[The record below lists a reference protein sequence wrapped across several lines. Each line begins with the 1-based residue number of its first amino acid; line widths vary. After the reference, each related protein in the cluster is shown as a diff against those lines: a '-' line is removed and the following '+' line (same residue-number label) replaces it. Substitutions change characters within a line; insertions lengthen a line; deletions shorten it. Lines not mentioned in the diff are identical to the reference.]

1 MKKNTRRL
9 ALLSCLTASA
19 LLLAWL
25 EFLLPLPIPL
35 PGVKLGLA
43 NLAAVYALYR
53 LGAREALLVSL
64 ARILLT
70 AFLFGSLF
78 SALYALAG
86 ALCALGVM
94 ALLRR
99 AGPFSVYGVSMGGG
113 AAHNAAQ
120 VAVAALVAH
129 TEALFSYLPAL
140 LICGLATGF
149 VVGLLADRL
158 LLLPAIRT

>member
-1 MKKNTRRL
+1 MNVRRL
-9 ALLSCLTASA
+9 TTMAMLTAFS
-19 LLLAWL
+19 LII
-25 EFLLPLPIPL
+25 FLVEAQIPLPFAV

-120 VAVAALVAH
+120 VAVAALVAR
-129 TEALFSYLPAL
+129 TESLFSYLPAL
-140 LICGLATGF
+140 LVCGLATGF

-158 LLLPAIRT
+158 LRVTATRT

>member
-1 MKKNTRRL
+1 M
-9 ALLSCLTASA
+9 
-19 LLLAWL
+19 
-25 EFLLPLPIPL
+25 
-35 PGVKLGLA
+35 
-43 NLAAVYALYR
+43 
-53 LGAREALLVSL
+53 GAREALLVSL

-70 AFLFGSLF
+70 AFLFCSLF

-120 VAVAALVAH
+120 VAVAALVAR
-129 TEALFSYLPAL
+129 TESLLSYLPAL

-158 LLLPAIRT
+158 LRVTATRT